1 MTDMTNKTNDKE
13 KNEKIITP
21 DDKNTTQSGGFKDKS
36 DKQGSELADNV
47 SKAVQ
52 GDTKAAKEVYN
63 QAKESTGKAADKIY
77 DVAAKTAS
85 SKIDEQKSNLA
96 TGLAD
101 VADTI
106 RQIGESFGGEKQPT
120 GIAKLTTNYGNTL
133 ADKVE
138 GFSSYL
144 DDRNLKEM
152 MGDVEDFAHRN
163 PALFLGGAFALGIVA
178 ARFLKSSSSNQALMR
193 RPRYQRKGEYLPDEH
208 EGVHLP
214 KDLDERVKAQENK
227 SASAAS
233 LNKGA

>member
-1 MTDMTNKTNDKE
+1 MTDINNKKND
-13 KNEKIITP
+13 NEKIITP
-21 DDKNTTQSGGFKDKS
+21 DDKATTQSGGNKDK
-36 DKQGSELADNV
+36 GNELADNV

-52 GDTKAAKEVYN
+52 GDTKAAKDIYK
-63 QAKESTGKAADKIY
+63 QAKETTGKAADEIY
-77 DVAAKTAS
+77 DTAAKKAS

-96 TGLAD
+96 AGLAD
-101 VADTI
+101 VANNI
-106 RQIGESFGGEKQPT
+106 RQIGESFGDEKQPN

-144 DDRNLKEM
+144 DDRNLSEM
-152 MGDVEDFAHRN
+152 MRDVEDFAHRN
-163 PALFLGGAFALGIVA
+163 PALFLGGAFALGVVA

-193 RPRYQRKGEYLPDEH
+193 RQRYERKGEYLPDEH

-214 KDLDERVKAQENK
+214 KDLDKQVKAQENK

-233 LNKGA
+233 SNKGA